1 MRILIF
7 PLFLFLSAIT
17 LGADTM
23 TLDGKAKVIDGD
35 TISVGRNRVRLHGID
50 APESGQTCDN
60 ANGLSYKCGQVATD
74 RLSALIGA
82 NEVRCEVKDKDRYGR
97 LVAVCF
103 SKQIN
108 LNEQLVFEGLVLAYQ
123 KYSADFV
130 NAENIA
136 KQNAAGLWGGKF
148 VEPWDW
154 RRGERHKT
162 DQNSFEDRKVC
173 LIKGNISN
181 KGKIYHTPE
190 SPWYGRTKI
199 NTSKGERWFCSIEEA
214 EAEGWRAIKK

>member
-17 LGADTM
+17 LEADTM
-23 TLDGKAKVIDGD
+23 TLDGKAKVVDGD
-35 TISVGRNRVRLHGID
+35 TISVGGNRVRLHGID

-123 KYSADFV
+123 KYSEDFV

-162 DQNSFEDRKVC
+162 DQDSSVDRKVC
-173 LIKGNISN
+173 RIKGNISN
-181 KGKIYHTPE
+181 NGKIYHTPE

-199 NTSKGERWFCSIEEA
+199 NTSKGERWFCSVEEA
-214 EAEGWRAIKK
+214 EAEGWRAIRK

>member
-7 PLFLFLSAIT
+7 TLFLFLSPIT
-17 LGADTM
+17 LEAGAM
-23 TLDGKAKVIDGD
+23 MVDGKAKVVDGD
-35 TISVGRNRVRLHGID
+35 TIAVGENRIRLHGID
-50 APESGQTCDN
+50 APESGQSCDN
-60 ANGLSYKCGQVATD
+60 AIGLSYKCGQAATD
-74 RLSALIGA
+74 RLSAIIGA
-82 NEVRCEVKDKDRYGR
+82 NEVRCDVKNEDRYGR

-103 SKQIN
+103 SNKIN

-148 VEPWDW
+148 VEPWEW
-154 RRGERHKT
+154 RRGERLKT
-162 DQNSFEDRKVC
+162 EQNSSVDPKACR
-173 LIKGNISN
+173 IKGNISTN
-181 KGKIYHTPE
+181 GKIYHTPE

-214 EAEGWRAIKK
+214 EAEGWRAIRQ

>member
-17 LGADTM
+17 LEADTM
-23 TLDGKAKVIDGD
+23 TLDGKAKVVDGD
-35 TISVGRNRVRLHGID
+35 TISVGGNSIRLHGID

-60 ANGLSYKCGQVATD
+60 AIGLSYKCGQVATD

-123 KYSADFV
+123 KYSEDFV

-162 DQNSFEDRKVC
+162 DQDSSVDRKVC
-173 LIKGNISN
+173 RIKGNISN
-181 KGKIYHTPE
+181 NGKIYHTPE

-214 EAEGWRAIKK
+214 EAEGWRAIRK